1 MEEVGFQLVTDGT
14 HFWMVPHSCWCC
26 VPRVGLMPPQQHTH
40 PLQIESC
47 FQFWN
52 SNISHFSSLTAT
64 EESQIFIY
72 VVFDDIFNF
81 NQIKHFIFYG
91 YYPTKGA
98 EKIDYFF
105 IKTLRCKMEVF

>member
-72 VVFDDIFNF
+72 VVFSRDSDLTTSVVR
-81 NQIKHFIFYG
+81 
-91 YYPTKGA
+91 PCVC
-98 EKIDYFF
+98 
-105 IKTLRCKMEVF
+105 LSV